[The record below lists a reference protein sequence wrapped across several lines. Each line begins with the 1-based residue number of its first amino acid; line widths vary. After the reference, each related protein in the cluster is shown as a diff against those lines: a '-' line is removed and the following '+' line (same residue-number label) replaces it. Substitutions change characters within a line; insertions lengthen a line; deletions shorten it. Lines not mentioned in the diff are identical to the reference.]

1 MARRKSWPDQRGSPF
16 RALGGMFILLAS
28 HPFDLPKEAHMAT
41 LRRVGPGSAFKVGL
55 VVYAF
60 LGLLVGICMALFS
73 MVAGSLTGMAGAEA
87 TTAKMMGSGMG
98 FGAIIIFPILYGI
111 IGGIG
116 GAIGA
121 LMYNLVAGRVGGLEV

>member
-1 MARRKSWPDQRGSPF
+1 
-16 RALGGMFILLAS
+16 
-28 HPFDLPKEAHMAT
+28 MAT

-73 MVAGSLTGMAGAEA
+73 MVAGSLTGMAGADA
-87 TTAKMMGSGMG
+87 TTAKMMGFGMG

-116 GAIGA
+116 GASKSISA
-121 LMYNLVAGRVGGLEV
+121 RRIRFRANVSLRSPVCIFYFSVTSN